1 MRACMLAYVHVYPQY
16 SPLQMY
22 TNIMV
27 MTMIMQRKTTAN
39 TIPITIGITEDG
51 ALERTVYIHIIQV
64 RMEEET

>member
-22 TNIMV
+22 NNIVV
-27 MTMIMQRKTTAN
+27 MTMIMPRKTTAN

-51 ALERTVYIHIIQV
+51 ALELTVYIHIIQV